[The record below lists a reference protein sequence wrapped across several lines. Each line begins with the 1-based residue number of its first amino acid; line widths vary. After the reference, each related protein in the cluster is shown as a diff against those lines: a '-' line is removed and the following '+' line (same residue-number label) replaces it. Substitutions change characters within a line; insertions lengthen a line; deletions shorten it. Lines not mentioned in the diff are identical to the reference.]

1 MTQMIPDPPNYKAK
15 PDIEIDPATEARL
28 LREMEMREICG
39 RMIHSLRQQFFDAL
53 SQRDMLIDDLM
64 HEVAILKGTTPRDS
78 QPVLPPVSEI
88 TKIKVQIFHNT
99 GKGKIAW
106 KLKLYV
112 WTCPPDKCSKY
123 LEGTCGDFYMHMAD
137 PNHRSHRRYNG
148 DKLDY
153 LNANDV
159 KLMGALCISRSSQYD
174 QGKHFDQAAIVM
186 PDNHLYL
193 DLYGKRVD
201 LGMMRSGG
209 SDWADDAA
217 LGLWQYPD
225 CYG

>member
-1 MTQMIPDPPNYKAK
+1 MLKMTTQLSSRYATPD
-15 PDIEIDPATEARL
+15 IDPAIEARL
-28 LREMEMREICG
+28 LREMEIREICG
-39 RMIHSLRQQFFDAL
+39 RMIHDLRLQFLDAI
-53 SQRDMLIDDLM
+53 SQRDMKIDDLTR
-64 HEVAILKGTTPRDS
+64 EVAILKGTAPRDPR
-78 QPVLPPVSEI
+78 PVLPLVSEI

-112 WTCPPDKCSKY
+112 WTCPPDKCSKH

-137 PNHRSHRRYNG
+137 PHHRSHRRYNG

-153 LNANDV
+153 LNADDA
-159 KLMGALCISRSSQYD
+159 KLVGALCISKSQFD

-193 DLYGKRVD
+193 DLYGQRVD
-201 LGMMRSGG
+201 CGMMRSGG
-209 SDWADDAA
+209 SDWANDAA